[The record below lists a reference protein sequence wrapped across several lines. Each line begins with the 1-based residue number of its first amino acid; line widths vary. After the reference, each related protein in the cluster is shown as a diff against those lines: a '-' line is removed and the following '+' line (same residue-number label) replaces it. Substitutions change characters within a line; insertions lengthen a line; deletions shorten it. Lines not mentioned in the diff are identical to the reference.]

1 MTDTSKNKFKIGQKV
16 SYHPFIGK
24 AAVSSDHEIIA
35 IKTMPNSFGE
45 NVAWITGKSGCISFN
60 CLSHDIPVDY
70 VLRDS
75 RTNCGGNFM
84 FWAVGGSYT
93 TDLLQAERFTKDEAL
108 SQHHCRGS
116 DEPMLFDKLLEVA
129 NSRIDMQYLDI
140 AKANKCARVTMVVQ
154 VLGEYDGNDIMF
166 ATDYE
171 GGTTYN
177 FQDALVVNGDE
188 PLSDLAEL
196 PFHYKLW
203 PMPYMKE
210 LVRKSIQADALAK
223 AFS

>member
-1 MTDTSKNKFKIGQKV
+1 
-16 SYHPFIGK
+16 
-24 AAVSSDHEIIA
+24 
-35 IKTMPNSFGE
+35 
-45 NVAWITGKSGCISFN
+45 
-60 CLSHDIPVDY
+60 
-70 VLRDS
+70 
-75 RTNCGGNFM
+75 
-84 FWAVGGSYT
+84 
-93 TDLLQAERFTKDEAL
+93 
-108 SQHHCRGS
+108 
-116 DEPMLFDKLLEVA
+116 MLFDKLLEVA

-140 AKANKCARVTMVVQ
+140 IKANKCSRVTMVIQ

-166 ATDYE
+166 AADRE

-210 LVRKSIQADALAK
+210 LVRKSVQASALNK